1 MCTSTAGDYAAGMDE
16 ARRSQLELLRRWTP
30 EERVR
35 RGLELSALCFAARDE
50 RLRRQHPGASE
61 EELRWI
67 RVREILG
74 LAPDAPLP

>member
-1 MCTSTAGDYAAGMDE
+1 MGVAGYAAGMDE
-16 ARRSQLELLRRWTP
+16 ARRIQLEIFRRWTP
-30 EERVR
+30 EERVQ

-50 RLRRQHPGASE
+50 RLRRQHPDASE

-67 RVREILG
+67 RVREVLG